1 MRKGGFYSSCDIY
14 CPDILHHLINNL
26 PFSKGWGPLLI
37 IVWKKISAIDYC
49 QCGAK
54 SKQIPP
60 AEITTSDEHHPTL
73 HWFTQRGNIEKAIWL
88 VSLALCW
95 NVTRL
100 QCSFWQVGR
109 FEEISQQTANISG
122 QTVER
127 TNNGLNCDLIRHL
140 FGIFVWR
147 NPSGAKCA
155 ARLKPAALECWW
167 VDADW
172 WGGGLKSGGE
182 KGDGD
187 CGAVSLKWAGW
198 VE

>member
-1 MRKGGFYSSCDIY
+1 M
-14 CPDILHHLINNL
+14 
-26 PFSKGWGPLLI
+26 WG
-37 IVWKKISAIDYC
+37 KIKATP
-49 QCGAK
+49 
-54 SKQIPP
+54 PP
-60 AEITTSDEHHPTL
+60 AKITASDEHHLTL
-73 HWFTQRGNIEKAIWL
+73 HWFAQRGNIEKAIWL
-88 VSLALCW
+88 VSIALCW
-95 NVTRL
+95 NVPRL

-127 TNNGLNCDLIRHL
+127 TNNRLNCDLIRHL

-172 WGGGLKSGGE
+172 WGGGLKCGGE

-198 VE
+198 VD